1 MVLPYLPACLPERC
15 LCPLLAPPSACAHWA
30 LHGHC
35 LLPPLPVPTGLY
47 MATACSPLCLCPLG
61 STLGSTW
68 PLLPPLPACARWALH
83 GHCSHLCRRRVA
95 CVQQAACVAPCIWLH
110 AYVFMCGPLY
120 MAACI
125 YTMRHALRSEWPF
138 IIIIIIWL
146 HTCACVWLQA
156 PCLIVLCSSWSLIC
170 LPSS

>member
-1 MVLPYLPACLPERC
+1 MRLAPLYLHHGTALPACLPARALPVPTAC
-15 LCPLLAPPSACAHWA
+15 SPFCVCPLGSTWPLLAPPSACAHWA

-47 MATACSPLCLCPLG
+47 TGLYMATAPPSACLCP
-61 STLGSTW
+61 LGSTW
-68 PLLPPLPACARWALH
+68 PLLPPVQTSGCLCAAGSL
-83 GHCSHLCRRRVA
+83 
-95 CVQQAACVAPCIWLH
+95 
-110 AYVFMCGPLY
+110 CGPLY